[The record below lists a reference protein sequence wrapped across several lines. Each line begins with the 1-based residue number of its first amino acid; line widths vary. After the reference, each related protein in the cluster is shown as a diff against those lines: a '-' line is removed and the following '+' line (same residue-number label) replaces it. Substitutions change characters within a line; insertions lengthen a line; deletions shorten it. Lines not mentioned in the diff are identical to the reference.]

1 MSFVEFLQRKT
12 LKKDKLQKRKTKTG
26 ALFCALWKA
35 SSMWSLYIYVGRD
48 SLFVHLT
55 FFGTGRQGG
64 REKPQQ
70 AR

>member
-1 MSFVEFLQRKT
+1 MSVIEFLQRKT
-12 LKKDKLQKRKTKTG
+12 LKKEKEQTRQKTG